1 MVDICLFKKLHILL
15 PKRSL
20 FFFYIYLGFNEASL
34 CIYFPFLFLFL
45 YFSQF
50 LSFPRHFFSNT
61 LFSPFIR
68 DYHQITLLEP
78 TFCFP
83 WRLCPT
89 GRKKFML
96 IFSPKGSLSVSKLFN
111 FSSFSFHYKKKNT
124 YNYIT
129 NNKNFTKLNIRINSI
144 PIISNNVIKTF
155 TLLYM
160 IEMRSIS
167 FWISIYCYINIQ

>member
-83 WRLCPT
+83 WRLCPI

-111 FSSFSFHYKKKNT
+111 FSSFSFHYKKNT
-124 YNYIT
+124 YNYIA
-129 NNKNFTKLNIRINSI
+129 NNKNFTKLNIRINLIYQSFQL
-144 PIISNNVIKTF
+144 IKTF
-155 TLLYM
+155 TLLY
-160 IEMRSIS
+160 IFNLFLNLNLLLHKYTIIS
-167 FWISIYCYINIQ
+167 K

>member
-1 MVDICLFKKLHILL
+1 MEQVFVFIFH
-15 PKRSL
+15 
-20 FFFYIYLGFNEASL
+20 FYFSFST
-34 CIYFPFLFLFL
+34 FPNFYLFLAI
-45 YFSQF
+45 
-50 LSFPRHFFSNT
+50 SFRIHC

-111 FSSFSFHYKKKNT
+111 FSSFSFHYKKNI
-124 YNYIT
+124 YNYIA
-129 NNKNFTKLNIRINSI
+129 NNKNFTKLNIRINLIYQSFQLI
-144 PIISNNVIKTF
+144 LSKHSFSFIS
-155 TLLYM
+155 
-160 IEMRSIS
+160 SIS

>member
-1 MVDICLFKKLHILL
+1 MEQVFVFIFH
-15 PKRSL
+15 
-20 FFFYIYLGFNEASL
+20 FYFSFST
-34 CIYFPFLFLFL
+34 FPNFYLFLAI
-45 YFSQF
+45 
-50 LSFPRHFFSNT
+50 SFRIHC

-83 WRLCPT
+83 WRLCPI

-111 FSSFSFHYKKKNT
+111 FSSFSFHYKKNI
-124 YNYIT
+124 YNYIA
-129 NNKNFTKLNIRINSI
+129 NNKNFTKLNIRINLIYQSFQLI
-144 PIISNNVIKTF
+144 LSKHSFSFIS
-155 TLLYM
+155 
-160 IEMRSIS
+160 SIS